1 MRYSELFLPTLKEIP
16 KEAEIV
22 SHKLMLRAG
31 MIRRLASGLYTYLPL
46 GVRALKKV
54 EAIVREEMVRAGAQ
68 EVLMPLVQPREL
80 WEESG
85 RWDRFGRELLRF
97 KDRHQRDFCLGPTHE
112 EVITDL
118 VRHEVRSYRDMP
130 LNFFQIQTKFRDE
143 IRPRFGLMRAREF
156 IMKDAYSF
164 DVDEEALDRQY
175 WNMYDA
181 YSRIFERCGLVF
193 KAVKAD
199 TGAIGGHESHEFMVL
214 ADSGED
220 RIASCTVC
228 GWASNIE
235 LAEVSEKEE
244 EAVWSARP
252 LKEGPEPVRTPSV
265 KRAED
270 VCNYLQVPVQTLV
283 KTLVMV
289 TDSGMVVLAMVRGDH
304 ELNEVKLRNVL
315 GAQEVTMA
323 DEETVRRVTGAPAGF
338 AGPVGLKERIPLIAD
353 NSLKNLTN
361 FITGANEEDT
371 HLKNVNWDRDV
382 GDVLFSDIRNMTSDD
397 TCPQC
402 GSPIEMKRG
411 IEVGHVFKLGTK
423 YSESMGATFLDRD
436 GRERPIVMGC
446 YGIGVSRTVQA
457 AIEQNHD
464 DAGIVFPPSIAPF
477 DLMITVVNIKDDG
490 LREAGERLYD
500 ASRAQGLNC
509 LYDDRNER
517 PGVKFK
523 DSELIGIPVR
533 LTIGKRF
540 QRSGEVEVF
549 HRKDKRVDVISFD
562 ELLEDLRRVLERA

>member
-54 EAIVREEMVRAGAQ
+54 EAIVREEMVRTGAQ

-85 RWDRFGRELLRF
+85 RWDRFGRELLKF

-164 DVDEEALDRQY
+164 DMDEEALDRQY

-181 YSRIFERCGLVF
+181 YSRIFERCGLLF

-228 GWASNIE
+228 GWAANIE
-235 LAEVSEKEE
+235 LAEVSEKED
-244 EAVWSARP
+244 EAVWSAGA
-252 LKEGPEPVRTPSV
+252 LKEGPEPVRTPNV

-270 VCNYLQVPVQTLV
+270 VCNYLHVPVQTLV
-283 KTLVMV
+283 KSLVMV
-289 TDSGMVVLAMVRGDH
+289 TDTGMVVLAMVRGDH

-323 DEETVRRVTGAPAGF
+323 DEETVQRITGAPAGF
-338 AGPVGLKERIPLIAD
+338 AGPVGLKEKIPLIAD
-353 NSLKNLTN
+353 NSLKNLAN
-361 FITGANEEDT
+361 FVTGANEEDT

-397 TCPQC
+397 TCPLC

-464 DAGIVFPPSIAPF
+464 DAGIVFPPPIAPF

-533 LTIGKRF
+533 LTVGKRF
-540 QRSGEVEVF
+540 QRSGEVGVF
-549 HRKDKRVDVISFD
+549 HRKDKRVDVVSFD
-562 ELLEDLRRVLERA
+562 ELLENLRRVLERA